1 MVKMG
6 LTKQY
11 LRYTSAGNFNIIAS
25 LSCNAVFVVLQG
37 QEGRFVAVGGCED
50 VIVWDLRLGEKAL
63 VIPGEKHE
71 VTFILPSPDKQFLAV
86 GYADGSIRVFELS
99 TTDLVATFSGH
110 RSAINCLAYDENGHR
125 LASGS
130 KDTEIIVWDVVAE
143 RGLHRLSG
151 HKGIITQ
158 VAFLHDRNIL
168 VSSSKDTFVKFW
180 DLDTAHCFKTIVG
193 HRTEVWGLALVKNSK
208 YLVTGSSDSE
218 LRMWEIKDGK
228 NSSESTLMARD
239 EDPSDITSDESDVAS
254 PIICIKA
261 GSILRAGTGRVV
273 GLTADRDGSVLA
285 CFGSDNSLEMFEVR
299 SDEEA
304 KLKMKKRLKKQQKK
318 QLSNPEEFKDTSEP
332 METIPEL
339 DENSSPSLKD
349 EIIRLPVIKYGGKV
363 KSTSLAVG
371 RGQELRVA
379 SILNN
384 NRLELHSMSLSA
396 KTTPPH
402 SLRVIENQGHH
413 SEVRNVAFSS
423 DGLAII
429 SGSSEALKIWNRPS
443 LACLRTIKTDYILSA
458 CFVPGDRHVLLGMK
472 DGKLLIVDIAA
483 GDILEEI
490 EAHSKEL
497 WSISVLPDKRGCV
510 TGGGDNTVKFWQFE
524 LIQSSE
530 SKAKVLSVLHTRS
543 LKLEESVLCVRV
555 SPNSRLLAVALL
567 DSTVK
572 VFYLDT
578 LKFFLSLYG
587 HKLPVTCMD
596 ISSDSTLI
604 VTGSADRNVKIWG
617 LDFGDCHRSLF
628 AHDNTVTGIQFI
640 PDTHQFF
647 SCGKD
652 GRVKQWDADSFE
664 RIVTIQGHHGEA
676 WGLSVSFNGQYV
688 VSCGSD
694 RVLRMFT
701 RTEEPLVLEDEREQE
716 REEEDNEAVEQ
727 SEETTVEGQS
737 ALHLP
742 SKKTVGSEKAA
753 EMLLECLEVGAAY
766 AAELDQH
773 NIAVK
778 NTGKEGV
785 VPPPPAIMVAY
796 NASTPSEF
804 LQEVLARI
812 RPSELE
818 ECLLRV
824 PFGSVLQLLPQL
836 ITLLEKPQQPH
847 TEIVCRTALFL
858 VRVHHGPI
866 MSTSSLLPTIRH
878 LHMLAASKIA
888 ELRDLVGVNLHGFL
902 FLQHEIEAREGVIL
916 FTEAA
921 AQRKQRGK
929 KRRGPTKRAILTL

>member
-1 MVKMG
+1 MG

-11 LRYTSAGNFNIIAS
+11 LRYSAAGNFNIIAS
-25 LSCNAVFVVLQG
+25 LSCNAVFVTLQG
-37 QEGRFVAVGGCED
+37 QEGRYVAVGGCED

-71 VTFILPSPDKQFLAV
+71 VTYLMPSPDKQFLTA
-86 GYADGSIRVFELS
+86 GYADGTIRVFELS
-99 TTDLVATFSGH
+99 SAELIATFSGH
-110 RSAINCLAYDENGHR
+110 RSAITSLAYDENGHR

-151 HKGIITQ
+151 HKGVITQ

-218 LRMWEIKDGK
+218 LRMWEIKDSK
-228 NSSESTLMARD
+228 TSSVSTLKAAD
-239 EDPSDITSDESDVAS
+239 ENTPDVNNDEEQSDVAS
-254 PIICIKA
+254 PIICSKA
-261 GSILRAGTGRVV
+261 GSILRAGTGRVI
-273 GLTADRDGSVLA
+273 GLTTDKDGSVLA
-285 CFGSDNSLEMFEVR
+285 CFGADNNLEIFEIR
-299 SDEEA
+299 SDEA
-304 KLKMKKRLKKQQKK
+304 TRHKMKKRLKKQLKK
-318 QLSNPEEFKDTSEP
+318 QQINADAKDSTEA
-332 METIPEL
+332 METDPTL
-339 DENSSPSLKD
+339 DENASPTLKD
-349 EIIRLPVIKYGGKV
+349 EVARLPVIKYNGKV
-363 KSTSLAVG
+363 KSSSLAVG
-371 RGQELRVA
+371 HGELRVA
-379 SILNN
+379 TVLNN
-384 NRLELHSMSLSA
+384 NRLELHTLGLSA
-396 KTTPPH
+396 KGTQPE

-413 SEVRNVAFSS
+413 SEVRSVAFSS
-423 DGLAII
+423 DSLAMI
-429 SGSSEALKIWNRPS
+429 SGSAEALKVWNRPS
-443 LACLRTIKTDYILSA
+443 LASLRTIKTAYILCA
-458 CFVPGDRHVLLGMK
+458 CFVPGDRHVLLGLK

-497 WSISVLPDKRGCV
+497 WSVTILPDKRGCV

-530 SKAKVLSVLHTRS
+530 TKAKVLSVLHTRS
-543 LKLEESVLCVRV
+543 LKLEECVLCVKI
-555 SPNSRLLAVALL
+555 SPNSRLIAVALL

-604 VTGSADRNVKIWG
+604 VTGSADRNIKIWG

-628 AHDNTVTGIQFI
+628 AHDNSVTGIQFI

-652 GRVKQWDADSFE
+652 GRVKHWDADSFE
-664 RIVTIQGHHGEA
+664 RIVTIQGHLGEA
-676 WGLSVSFNGQYV
+676 WGLSVSPNGQYV

-701 RTEEPLVLEDEREQE
+701 RTDEPLVLDDEREQE

-753 EMLLECLEVGAAY
+753 EMLLECLEVNAAY
-766 AAELDQH
+766 AAELDQW
-773 NIAVK
+773 
-778 NTGKEGV
+778 TGKEGV
-785 VPPPPAIMVAY
+785 VPPPPAIMAAY
-796 NASTPSEF
+796 NATTPSEF
-804 LQEVLARI
+804 LQQILARI

-818 ECLLRV
+818 ESLLRI
-824 PFGSVLQLLPQL
+824 PFGNVLQLLPQL
-836 ITLLEKPQQPH
+836 ISLLERPQQPH

-866 MSTSSLLPTIRH
+866 MSSTSLLPTIRK

-902 FLQHEIEAREGVIL
+902 FLQHEIEAREGISL

-921 AQRKQRGK
+921 AQRKQRGR